1 MVCIISYQRCI
12 LAVCMF
18 LVSTDASLIAIE
30 MMLQEDFSHTTARL
44 LALHACSQYLHTSKD
59 NLLSAHTEDDK
70 PTLDDEEEDYIVS
83 YLTLPYRVKI

>member
-1 MVCIISYQRCI
+1 MYSYQRCI
-12 LAVCMF
+12 LALCVF

-83 YLTLPYRVKI
+83 YLTQPYRVKI